1 MNVYEE
7 KIDSSNKSK
16 KEKYLEKLSMDE
28 LVSIYKHNLNK
39 RKSLGELL
47 FELLDNEPDRR
58 IKMLESQI
66 VKITIYLLEIEKVL
80 EERDYKISELLNS

>member
-16 KEKYLEKLSMDE
+16 KENYLEKLSMDE

-47 FELLDNEPDRR
+47 FELLDNETDRR

-66 VKITIYLLEIEKVL
+66 VKITIYLLEIEKIL
-80 EERDYKISELLNS
+80 EERNYKISELLNS